1 MAIIVTGGA
10 GYTGSNVCLELLKQ
24 GDEVIVIDNL
34 LTSDVERIHNI
45 QKQGGE
51 RVKFYAMDLGNKE
64 LVNRI
69 FEENEIEG
77 IIHFAG
83 IKCTGEYT
91 NKPIDYYYTN
101 LTSTLV
107 LCQVMSDHNVKK
119 MLFSSSEGFYEDNG
133 RNNSSYGSAKK
144 MIERILQEVYKV
156 DTEWGIKIMRY
167 LKNEDHIYTE
177 KDIQVTDMCK
187 IYIEAFKTITKQ
199 KLETY
204 EIQISNKSIT
214 TQLVESYSGY

>member
-34 LTSDVERIHNI
+34 LTSDVERIHYI
-45 QKQGGE
+45 QQQAPE

-77 IIHFAG
+77 TIHFAG
-83 IKCTGEYT
+83 IKCTGEYA

-107 LCQVMSDHNVKK
+107 LCQVMADHNVKK

-144 MIERILQEVYKV
+144 MIERILQEIYKV

-187 IYIEAFKTITKQ
+187 IYIEAFKAIKKQ